1 MGKRKVVVFYPQ
13 LLAEISECVV
23 VELYPIVRDKDSGN
37 SEVADDVLLDEASDV
52 VLGNHG

>member
-1 MGKRKVVVFYPQ
+1 MVFYPQ

-37 SEVADDVLLDEASDV
+37 FEVADDVLLDEASDV
-52 VLGNHG
+52 FLGNHG